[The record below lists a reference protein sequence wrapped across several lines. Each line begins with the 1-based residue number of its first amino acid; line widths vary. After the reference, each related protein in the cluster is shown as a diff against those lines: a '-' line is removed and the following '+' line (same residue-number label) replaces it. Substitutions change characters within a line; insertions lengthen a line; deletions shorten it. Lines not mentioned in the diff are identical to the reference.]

1 MKRDIYAKASFV
13 TTSMDKAHFPTLKD
27 DSGKVLPEIA
37 VAGRSNVGKSSLLND
52 LFCSKNLVKTSSTP
66 GKTQAVNFFIVGK
79 RLGFV
84 DLPGYGY
91 AQVPMEVRKKW
102 GPMVQSYLQNRD
114 QLKLILFLFDI
125 RRMPTEED
133 FQFLE
138 WAVFYNKAVILV
150 LTKIDKVNQSE
161 RTKQTK
167 AILQAFN
174 AQNLHYIHYSV
185 PLKRGRHELVKM
197 MNDALQNEMEATPDA
212 ADE

>member
-1 MKRDIYAKASFV
+1 
-13 TTSMDKAHFPTLKD
+13 
-27 DSGKVLPEIA
+27 
-37 VAGRSNVGKSSLLND
+37 
-52 LFCSKNLVKTSSTP
+52 
-66 GKTQAVNFFIVGK
+66 
-79 RLGFV
+79 
-84 DLPGYGY
+84 
-91 AQVPMEVRKKW
+91 MEVRKKW